1 MTEAVQ
7 EGLGVVEM
15 KRSFSAPVEVVFR
28 AFTEVEA
35 LARWGMGKTYENIVL
50 DIDVRP
56 GGAYYNRVLHKE
68 SGGEWTFFGV
78 FQEVEPNQKL
88 SYTFDWKNDWR
99 EPPTPSLV
107 ELTFH
112 DRGDGTELELT
123 HSKMPEP
130 GLESTE
136 SHWTEF
142 LEVLESMLVSKEIS

>member
-1 MTEAVQ
+1 MTDTVE

-15 KRSFSAPVEVVFR
+15 TRKFSAPVGVVYR

-35 LARWGMGKTYENIVL
+35 LAKWGMGKTYENIVL

-56 GGAYYNRVLHKE
+56 GGAYYNRVRGKD

-78 FQEVEPNQKL
+78 FQEVEPDKKL

-107 ELTFH
+107 SLIFR
-112 DRGDGTELELT
+112 DRGGTTELGLI
-123 HSKMPEP
+123 HSKVADP

-136 SHWTEF
+136 THWTEF
-142 LEVLESMLVSKEIS
+142 LDVLESMLVSKTIS

>member
-1 MTEAVQ
+1 MTEAVGQ
-7 EGLGVVEM
+7 ELGVFETT
-15 KRSFSAPVEVVFR
+15 RSFSAPVGVVYR
-28 AFTEVEA
+28 AFTEKDA
-35 LARWGMGKTYENIVL
+35 LAKWGMGRSYDNLAL

-78 FQEVEPNQKL
+78 YQEVEANQKL

-112 DRGDGTELELT
+112 NRGENTELVLV
-123 HSKMPEP
+123 HSRMPEP
-130 GLESTE
+130 GLASTE
-136 SHWTEF
+136 RHWTEF
-142 LEVLESMLVSKEIS
+142 LDVLEQMLVDKELG

>member
-15 KRSFSAPVEVVFR
+15 TRSFKSMAEVVYR
-28 AFTEVEA
+28 AFTDPAA
-35 LARWGMGKTYENIVL
+35 LVKWGMGKSYVNIVL
-50 DIDVRP
+50 DMDVRP
-56 GGAYYNRVLHKE
+56 GCAYYNRVLHKD
-68 SGGEWTFFGV
+68 SDVEWTFFGV

-88 SYTFDWKNDWR
+88 SYTFDWKSDWR

-112 DRGDGTELELT
+112 DRGDSMELEVV
-123 HSKMPEP
+123 HSRMPEL

-136 SHWTEF
+136 KHWTEF
-142 LEVLESMLVSKEIS
+142 LDTLDEMLASETIS

>member
-7 EGLGVVEM
+7 VGLGVVEM
-15 KRSFSAPVEVVFR
+15 TRKFSAPAEVVYR
-28 AFTEVEA
+28 AFTDPDA
-35 LARWGMGKTYENIVL
+35 LVKWGMGKSYENIAL

-78 FQEVEPNQKL
+78 YQEVEPNQKL
-88 SYTFDWKNDWR
+88 SYTFEWKSDWR

-107 ELTFH
+107 ELTFRE
-112 DRGDGTELELT
+112 RGDSTELEVV
-123 HSKMPEP
+123 HSQMPES

-136 SHWTEF
+136 AHWTEF
-142 LEVLESMLVSKEIS
+142 LDVLEEKLVGKEIT